1 MLNETFSVIFIHRA
15 RVKYYTLKFQ
25 IGLKINIV
33 ITIVTRTSQI
43 EIQLKKFEKKIFPH
57 VKFNSFFM
65 IFARMFKSLFGER

>member
-43 EIQLKKFEKKIFPH
+43 EIQLKKFEKKNIPTRQ
-57 VKFNSFFM
+57 VYFFFHD
-65 IFARMFKSLFGER
+65 ICKDV